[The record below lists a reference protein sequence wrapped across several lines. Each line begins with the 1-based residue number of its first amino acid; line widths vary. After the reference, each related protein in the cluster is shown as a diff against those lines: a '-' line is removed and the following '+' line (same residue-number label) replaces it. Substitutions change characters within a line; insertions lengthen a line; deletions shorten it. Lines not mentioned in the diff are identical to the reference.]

1 MAENTQTFTLVGNFK
16 DNITPKLKK
25 LQTQIEKLNKSFTKD
40 FSQGLKS
47 IDKDFDRL
55 SKSFDKTFAG
65 ASKGVKG
72 LENSLGDAGRA
83 AGKVRDT
90 VSQIGEGIKGLDGI
104 SESLEAAARAAGR
117 AQEEVMGIGEAA
129 GRANRQADDLMSTL
143 LKAEGLT
150 RFGDAM
156 SDGFSRGM
164 GTIVGTA
171 KKGAGVVAKTF
182 TDAMQDEL
190 ADVKAASGIQ
200 GSFGLAGFKGDYND
214 AEKMYK
220 AYDRQ
225 VSEMIRT
232 SAAPTAKVIELQ
244 RYTLDTMG
252 PLMLAAQGVKKG
264 TAMKDIDPKKIESS
278 AVQYG
283 QFLEKAALFSQGT
296 GSAGFR
302 VAAGIEG
309 LVTRGKID
317 TTIDFFTDNI
327 MLMKNL
333 EQAGFAGR
341 GMKSAK
347 MMSATDAQRMA
358 AMMEAFNK
366 SMSSEST
373 AAMAQSLTG
382 SLQGLQDTIFNPSA
396 GILGMA
402 VTFTKKEQGNV
413 NAAIQKV
420 YDKRIAAYQKEL
432 QDVTIDER
440 RKEQLRN
447 DIAQATLTRDKLIK
461 DGADKISTPFKA
473 FSFAFTN
480 LVQGLTNA
488 LSAIG
493 PIWSQFAVG
502 IIEFTDRVF
511 GPLTETLRNVASDM
525 RAGDVTQAQGFGR
538 IVGEIFKTLGE
549 MMADLARMLTDPKG
563 AMGKIQSEFL
573 QGFMEAFKEPGSFE
587 KARQGIQDGLF
598 AFLRKLS
605 DVLLSVLSSEEAR
618 PFVLG
623 ALALAFGPPFVSA
636 VIAGAT
642 PLLIHAIG
650 KIALGLVGKGVTKL
664 PKGVAG
670 VGVGAA
676 VKAGVA
682 GQAANAAGVGAK
694 LPGVAKAMAVAKN
707 AKMKGV
713 STVAAGMIALATHA
727 PQLAKAGKAVTT
739 LGKRLPLL
747 SVAFAGLDFAA
758 KKAEGK
764 STMQAAAGAGGGL
777 VGGMAGAAIGSAIL
791 PGAGTIAGG
800 VLGSFIGDWIGTN
813 IGPALEALPAKL
825 SGMWSG
831 FKNWIYNLPGQMITA
846 IAYAQG
852 YIEGAWARFSSWFM
866 SLGPKFNAWL
876 SNAYASINS
885 AWTRFMWQL
894 KAVFANPGKYFVGA
908 AQSLGNAIGDAV
920 RGAFNWAKSQLSNF
934 GSWINQQKQDYAR
947 ARAQGRTA
955 AVGAAY
961 GSPGVKFG
969 SLGSAISYEMANK
982 PPGSELVVAN
992 SSETIIPAAGGLDV
1006 GGGMKG
1012 MIDAIWKS
1020 SSNTANTISNGFTVL
1035 NNTFRTTQE
1044 RSMQVTR
1051 TTAGQTTAAINRSI
1065 ALSVQGDRQI
1075 LSAIKAAAAAGGMG
1089 MGGGALGG
1097 GKGSLGAASA
1107 LAQSMGLQITSGYRP
1122 GDPGYHGANRARD
1135 YSNGTGPTPQMMAFA
1150 QKMAATYGT
1159 SLTELIYTPLGFG
1172 IKNGKKVPPYAAAAH
1187 YNHVHVAFGR
1197 GPGSPTMFSNA
1208 NAAMA
1213 YERMMA
1219 PAGATVATVTSNSS
1233 EWGNSPVTLNLTNN
1247 ISGVQDPRTVA
1258 EMVWDYTSKKVQQLQ
1273 NNSFA

>member
-47 IDKDFDRL
+47 IDKDFNRL
-55 SKSFDKTFAG
+55 SKNFDKTFSG
-65 ASKGVKG
+65 ASKGVRS
-72 LENSLGDAGRA
+72 LENSLGDAAKA

-90 VSQIGEGIKGLDGI
+90 VSQIGEGVKGLDGI
-104 SESLEAAARAAGR
+104 GESLEAAARAAGR
-117 AQEEVMGIGEAA
+117 ARDEVMGIGEAA
-129 GRANRQADDLMSTL
+129 GRANRQADDLMTTL
-143 LKAEGLT
+143 LKAEGLS

-156 SDGFSRGM
+156 SNGFSRGM
-164 GTIVGTA
+164 GTMVNTA
-171 KKGAGVVAKTF
+171 QKGAGIVAKTF
-182 TDAMQDEL
+182 KDAMQDEL

-341 GMKSAK
+341 GMKKAE
-347 MMSATDAQRMA
+347 MMNATDAVRMA
-358 AMMEAFNK
+358 KMMEAFNK

-413 NAAIQKV
+413 NAAIKKV
-420 YDKRIAAYQKEL
+420 YDKRIAAYETEL
-432 QDVTIDER
+432 KDVKIDEK

-493 PIWSQFAVG
+493 PVWSQFAVG

-511 GPLTETLRNVASDM
+511 GPLTVTLRNVASDM

-549 MMADLARMLTDPKG
+549 TMADLARMLTDPKG

-605 DVLLSVLSSEEAR
+605 DILLSVLSSEEAR

-650 KIALGLVGKGVTKL
+650 KIAMGLVGRGLKL
-664 PKGVAG
+664 PRGAG
-670 VGVGAA
+670 GGAITGGLGAA
-676 VKAGVA
+676 VRGGVA
-682 GQAANAAGVGAK
+682 GQAANAAGVGAR
-694 LPGVAKAMAVAKN
+694 LPGVAKAMGAAKN
-707 AKMKGV
+707 LKMKGV
-713 STVAAGMIALATHA
+713 STIAAGMIALATHA

-747 SVAFAGLDFAA
+747 SIAFAGLDFAA
-758 KKAEGK
+758 QKAKGK
-764 STMQAAAGAGGGL
+764 SNLGAGMSAGGGL
-777 VGGMAGAAIGSAIL
+777 AGGLAGAAIGQALIPI
-791 PGAGTIAGG
+791 PGVGAVAGG
-800 VLGSFIGDWIGTN
+800 MLGSTIGSWLGEN
-813 IGPALEALPAKL
+813 LAKIGPALGNGLNRLKEGISSFDLGKAIGATVAKL
-825 SGMWSG
+825 Q
-831 FKNWIYNLPGQMITA
+831 NWADGVGIWFSSLPGKINNWWQGVKVA
-846 IAYAQG
+846 IG
-852 YIEGAWARFSSWFM
+852 GAIGKIAAVLSDPSSW
-866 SLGPKFNAWL
+866 
-876 SNAYASINS
+876 
-885 AWTRFMWQL
+885 
-894 KAVFANPGKYFVGA
+894 
-908 AQSLGNAIGDAV
+908 
-920 RGAFNWAKSQLSNF
+920 
-934 GSWINQQKQDYAR
+934 
-947 ARAQGRTA
+947 GRLATA
-955 AVGAAY
+955 AREGFMKALADAGNWLKGAMAGFRAGY
-961 GSPGVKFG
+961 EENRRTTNDAGSGGRGGYLTRNGVKG
-969 SLGSAISYEMANK
+969 WMSSSGEWTALAKGSARPFAGNLGQAINYEMANK
-982 PPGSELVVAN
+982 PKGSNLVIAN
-992 SSETIIPAAGGLDV
+992 DSETIIPAAGGL
-1006 GGGMKG
+1006 
-1012 MIDAIWKS
+1012 
-1020 SSNTANTISNGFTVL
+1020 
-1035 NNTFRTTQE
+1035 NNTLGD
-1044 RSMQVTR
+1044 VVAALTR
-1051 TTAGQTTAAINRSI
+1051 GFNHLSTVFAQNQKMTVAAINRSI
-1065 ALSVQGDRQI
+1065 QVSVQGDARI
-1075 LSAIKAAAAAGGMG
+1075 LSAIKATAAAGGMG

-1219 PAGATVATVTSNSS
+1219 PAGASIASVTSNSS

-1247 ISGVQDPRTVA
+1247 ISGVQDPRAVA